1 MTDHRI
7 GYTRHNLPGVLN
19 GELDEF
25 IDNLI
30 TVDQADKLQHLF
42 ETDAAAK

>member
-1 MTDHRI
+1 
-7 GYTRHNLPGVLN
+7 VLN

-42 ETDAAAK
+42 EEESNAGNGRAR

>member
-1 MTDHRI
+1 
-7 GYTRHNLPGVLN
+7 VLN

-42 ETDAAAK
+42 DTEVAV

>member
-1 MTDHRI
+1 M
-7 GYTRHNLPGVLN
+7 N

-30 TVDQADKLQHLF
+30 TVDQADKLQNLF
-42 ETDAAAK
+42 EEAKAV